1 MAQKNGSLDPIA
13 FIIAFL
19 AFFAQLLADPLKFY
33 NRLNTFLATD
43 STTGPAANKF
53 KFIKVE
59 HARKDSRVLH
69 LQLARPPQNLLNG
82 EFYQEYASV
91 FENIKSYGDVR
102 VVVVSSA
109 LDQYFVGGL
118 DLHDAFATLGAIKG
132 LDPARVAYYY
142 RDLLIAFQRALNA
155 PEKANVAVI
164 CAMHGICIG
173 LAYDL
178 SLGCDIRYVA
188 SDAILSMPEVNLG
201 FAGDVGQLARGPKAV
216 YNKSMFTELA
226 CTAEKISADQALR
239 LGFCS
244 RVVDGS
250 RDQVVNAALETA
262 YVIAT
267 KSPVAVASTKRLV
280 LNARDNTVAAS
291 LDYTQ
296 IWNGAM
302 LQAKDVDIASKSAK
316 PVFEP
321 LYSQAPQASH

>member
-1 MAQKNGSLDPIA
+1 MPQKQGDLDLIS
-13 FIIAFL
+13 FIIS
-19 AFFAQLLADPLKFY
+19 FFVFFSQLLADPAKFY
-33 NRLNTFLATD
+33 HRLNTFLATD
-43 STTGPAANKF
+43 PATGPVNKF

-59 HARKDSRVLH
+59 HAAKDPRVLH
-69 LQLARPPQNLLNG
+69 LQLNRPPKNLLNG

-109 LDQYFVGGL
+109 LDEYFIGGL
-118 DLHDAFATLGAIKG
+118 DLNDAFATLGAIKG

-142 RDLLIAFQRALNA
+142 RDLLIAFQKALNA

-164 CAMHGICIG
+164 CALHGKCIG

-178 SLGCDIRYVA
+178 SLACDVRYVA
-188 SDAILSMPEVNLG
+188 SDTKLKSPEVDVG
-201 FAGDVGQLARGPKAV
+201 FAADVGQLTRGHKAV
-216 YNKSMFTELA
+216 YNKSLFTELT
-226 CTAEKISADQALR
+226 CTAREISAEEALT

-244 RVVDGS
+244 RVVKGS
-250 RDQVVNAALETA
+250 RNEVTSAALETA
-262 YVIAT
+262 YVIAR

-280 LNARDNTVAAS
+280 LNARDNTVAQS

-302 LQAKDVDIASKSAK
+302 LQARDVDIASKSAN

-321 LYSQAPQASH
+321 LYAQTPQAAH